1 MRARIMAHREASQNR
16 ADQAVTQFDPR
27 PYQTASTTVPTSAI
41 LAENVREPMPY
52 FPMAIIL
59 AALSGCQ
66 TSTGIL
72 PAGPN
77 TYTLTRLIHD
87 RADLG
92 WRR

>member
-1 MRARIMAHREASQNR
+1 
-16 ADQAVTQFDPR
+16 
-27 PYQTASTTVPTSAI
+27 
-41 LAENVREPMPY
+41 MPY

-77 TYTLTRLIHD
+77 TYPLTRLIHD
-87 RADLG
+87 GADLG